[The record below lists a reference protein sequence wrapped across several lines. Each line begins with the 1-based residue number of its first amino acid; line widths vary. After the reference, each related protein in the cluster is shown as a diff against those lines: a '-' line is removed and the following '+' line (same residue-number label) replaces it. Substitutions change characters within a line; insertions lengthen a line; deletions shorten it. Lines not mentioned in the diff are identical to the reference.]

1 MRNFIACQACFRNFG
16 FRKTL
21 EEFGRTS
28 DEPCPRCASTGTS
41 KVDDD
46 GLKEAM
52 HKFFVSG
59 SDITGTFTSRY
70 ALNKW
75 NSSPSVFDATLAADA
90 ELACG
95 LTGLVIFDYGPAT
108 WRVGQGCLSEEFD
121 AGGELQHWAA
131 RDLVKG
137 GEPIVIHADTPF
149 FRVRVNPKLDASIST
164 PAAFDPPPLAI
175 PREPGRLDAP
185 DHPVLYVSD
194 NIELCLH
201 ECRVTISDEIV
212 VATLWPLRELHILDL
227 CAPIKPRSHSPWDD
241 PNIFLAYI
249 FRNRGASLEHC
260 RAISRAARDLGYD
273 GIRYT
278 SYYAQ
283 AKHNIEA
290 LNLAIFGHPI
300 ADGLLHLASVNR
312 VRISNANYA
321 FRFGPVLFRDDA
333 TEASLAEELKG
344 LIAGQ
349 PH

>member
-1 MRNFIACQACFRNFG
+1 MKNFIACQACFRNFG

-149 FRVRVNPKLDASIST
+149 FRVRVNPNWMRLSPHLLPLILHHLRSRGSRDGWMPPTIPSFMFLTILNF
-164 PAAFDPPPLAI
+164 AFMSAGSQSL
-175 PREPGRLDAP
+175 
-185 DHPVLYVSD
+185 
-194 NIELCLH
+194 
-201 ECRVTISDEIV
+201 T
-212 VATLWPLRELHILDL
+212 
-227 CAPIKPRSHSPWDD
+227 RS
-241 PNIFLAYI
+241 
-249 FRNRGASLEHC
+249 
-260 RAISRAARDLGYD
+260 
-273 GIRYT
+273 
-278 SYYAQ
+278 
-283 AKHNIEA
+283 
-290 LNLAIFGHPI
+290 
-300 ADGLLHLASVNR
+300 
-312 VRISNANYA
+312 
-321 FRFGPVLFRDDA
+321 
-333 TEASLAEELKG
+333 
-344 LIAGQ
+344 
-349 PH
+349 